1 MFRLQ
6 KLLEYGLYFF
16 VFLLP
21 WQTSYK
27 LREVFINGAKWE
39 YGTICFYAIDIL
51 LITLFVLFIAVNR
64 RLRIKENYKKILKT
78 VFARSANE
86 RSERDATKQSHCYRN
101 KAVLSRIKL
110 FILILSLIVFS
121 FLSIFWSADGI
132 LTLYSAV
139 KIAEAI
145 ALFFLLLNIRF
156 NWQKLF
162 IAFIAAAVMQSG
174 LALWQFFQQVSFASS
189 WLGMSFYDAQELG
202 VSVVQTPLRR
212 WLRAYGSFQHPN
224 ILGGYLII
232 CLIFTTGLYLKIQ
245 NRIQQNYKTLL
256 IRLSL
261 LLAYCLQFSALLV
274 SFSRSA
280 WLALTISLAAIFLL
294 EIIRKRKYEIL
305 NLIKIFIISAGIT
318 GIFFT
323 VFQEPFLA
331 RVKISDRLEIKSMEE
346 RADYTEQAK
355 NLIKDNLILGTGVG
369 NYTLA
374 NYHKIDKK
382 YPAWHFQPVHNVYLL
397 ILAELGIIG
406 FLLFCAA
413 LISAIRLLNFKNLNF
428 IFFTFLSLL
437 IIAFFD
443 HWLWSMHFGI
453 LFFWLIFGIMI
464 KYNRPIK

>member
-1 MFRLQ
+1 MLKLK

-51 LITLFVLFIAVNR
+51 LIVLFILFVISNR
-64 RLRIKENYKKILKT
+64 RLRIKENYKKTLK
-78 VFARSANE
+78 
-86 RSERDATKQSHCYRN
+86 DK
-101 KAVLSRIKL
+101 KKL
-110 FILILSLIVFS
+110 YFFILILSLVVFS
-121 FLSIFWSADGI
+121 FLSIFWSTDKI
-132 LTLYSAV
+132 LALYSVV

-145 ALFFLLLNIRF
+145 ALFFLLLNVRF
-156 NWQKLF
+156 SWQKMF
-162 IAFIAAAVMQSG
+162 IAFIVAAVIQSG
-174 LALWQFFQQVSFASS
+174 LSLWQFFQQATFASS

-224 ILGGYLII
+224 ILGGYLAIS
-232 CLIFTTGLYLKIQ
+232 LVLTTGLYLKIQ
-245 NRIQQNYKTLL
+245 NKIQQNYKILL

-261 LLAYCLQFSALLV
+261 LLVYCLQFSALLV

-280 WLALTISLAAIFLL
+280 WIAIAFSLSSIFLL
-294 EIIRKRKYEIL
+294 AIIKKQKEEIL
-305 NLIKIFIISAGIT
+305 NLIKIFIISAGII

-331 RVKISDRLEIKSMEE
+331 RVKIRGRLETKSVEE
-346 RADYTEQAK
+346 RINYTTEAK
-355 NLIKDNLILGTGVG
+355 NLIKENWLVGAGIG

-374 NYHKIDKK
+374 SYYKTGKK

-397 ILAELGIIG
+397 VLAELGIIG
-406 FLLFCAA
+406 FLLFFAI
-413 LISAIRLLNFKNLNF
+413 LISAVRFLNFKKINF
-428 IFFTFLSLL
+428 TFFTFLSLL

-443 HWLWSMHFGI
+443 HWLWSLHFGI
-453 LFFWLIFGIMI
+453 LFFWLILSIMV
-464 KYNRPIK
+464 KYDYEN